1 MTNIQL
7 EHDAHQP
14 ATVRHALRFLAYNVR
29 RPANVGSL
37 FRLADA
43 LGVEHL
49 HLTGSSCRPP
59 HPKLHTAARHTELH
73 VPYDYA
79 PDPLPVV
86 AALKAAGYRII
97 CLELSSASIAL
108 DAFTVTPGERLCLVL
123 GNESVGIPQTLL
135 DAADATVH
143 IPMQGANSS
152 MNVACACAIAAWA
165 ITRQLWEP
173 GP

>member
-1 MTNIQL
+1 MPNTQL
-7 EHDAHQP
+7 DHYAHRPTP
-14 ATVRHALRFLAYNVR
+14 AKHALRLLAHNVR

-43 LGVEHL
+43 LGLERL
-49 HLTGSSCRPP
+49 HLTGTSCLPP

-73 VPYDYA
+73 VPWDYA

-86 AALKAAGYRII
+86 AALKAAGYRIV
-97 CLELSSASIAL
+97 CLELTSASIAL
-108 DAFTVTPGERLCLVL
+108 EDFRIAPGERLCLVL
-123 GNESVGIPQTLL
+123 GNESVGVSQALL

-143 IPMQGANSS
+143 IPMHGANSS

-165 ITRQLWEP
+165 ITRRF
-173 GP
+173 